1 MFAVVLKAD
10 PDSTYVLSDTDAD
23 ARLELV
29 PDRGGLVTRW
39 QVEGQDIFYF
49 DRDRFANPDLSVRGG
64 IPILFPI
71 CGNLPDNQ
79 YSLGGQTY
87 SLKQHGFARDLPWQV
102 TQQDVTEAASLTLQL
117 TSTEATLAQ
126 YPFAFKLAF
135 TFKLRGHSLELRQ
148 QFTNLSAQ
156 AMPFSTGLHP
166 YFLVSDKTQL
176 EFEIPS
182 TEFRNH
188 LTGGVEAFGGSF
200 DVAQDEI
207 DLAFQGLTAQVATV
221 TDRHLGRRLT
231 LSWSAD
237 YTKLVF
243 WTVKGKD
250 YYCLEPW
257 TAPRNALNTGEDLLT
272 IAPQQTLET
281 TVRMAVARFKP

>member
-1 MFAVVLKAD
+1 MFAVALKAD
-10 PDSTYVLSDTDAD
+10 SSPTYLLSDTDAD

-29 PDRGGLVTRW
+29 PDRGSIATRW
-39 QVEGQDIFYF
+39 QVEGQEIFYF
-49 DRDRFANPDLSVRGG
+49 DRDRFANPALSVRGG

-79 YSLGGQTY
+79 YTLGGQTY
-87 SLKQHGFARDLPWQV
+87 HLKQHGFARDLPWQV
-102 TQQDVTEAASLTLQL
+102 TQQDVKDSASLTLEL
-117 TSTEATLAQ
+117 SNTEATLAQ

-135 TFKLRGHSLELRQ
+135 TFKLRGHILELQ
-148 QFTNLSAQ
+148 QRFTNLADQ

-166 YFLVSDKTQL
+166 YFWVEDKSQL

-188 LTGGVEAFGGSF
+188 LTGGVETFGGSF
-200 DVAQDEI
+200 DFSQDEI
-207 DLAFQGLTAQVATV
+207 DLAFQNLTAPAATV
-221 TDRHLGRRLT
+221 TDHHLGRRLT
-231 LSWSAD
+231 VSWSAD

-243 WTVKGKD
+243 WTLKGKD

-257 TAPRNALNTGEDLLT
+257 TAPRNALNTGENLL
-272 IAPQQTLET
+272 IIEPQQTLET
-281 TVRMAVARFKP
+281 TVRMAVAFL

>member
-1 MFAVVLKAD
+1 MFAIALKAD
-10 PDSTYVLSDTDAD
+10 PTPTYVLSDTAT
-23 ARLELV
+23 ASRLEIV
-29 PDRGGLVTRW
+29 PDRGGIATLW
-39 QVEGQDIFYF
+39 QVEGQEIFYF
-49 DRDRFANPDLSVRGG
+49 DRDRFADPSLSVRGG

-79 YSLGGQTY
+79 YTLNGQTY
-87 SLKQHGFARDLPWQV
+87 TLKQHGFARDLPWQV
-102 TQQDVTEAASLTLQL
+102 TQQAVADAASLTLEL
-117 TSTEATLAQ
+117 TSSDATRAQ
-126 YPFAFKLAF
+126 YSFDFKLAF
-135 TFKLRGHSLELRQ
+135 TFELQGHSLELRQ

-156 AMPFSTGLHP
+156 PMPFSTGLHP

-188 LTGGVEAFGGSF
+188 IAGGVETFSGGF
-200 DVAQDEI
+200 DFSQPEI
-207 DLAFQGLTAQVATV
+207 DIAFQNLTAQSATV
-221 TDRHLGRRLT
+221 TDYHLKRRLT

-243 WTVKGKD
+243 WTVQGKD

-257 TAPRNALNTGEDLLT
+257 TAPRNALNSGENLL
-272 IAPQQTLET
+272 ILDPQQTLET
-281 TVRMAVARFKP
+281 SVQMAVAWF

>member
-1 MFAVVLKAD
+1 MFAVALKAD
-10 PDSTYVLSDTDAD
+10 SPATYVLSDTDTA

-29 PDRGGLVTRW
+29 PDRGSIVTRW

-79 YSLGGQTY
+79 YSLGEQTY

-102 TQQDVTEAASLTLQL
+102 THQDISEAASLTLEL
-117 TSTEATLAQ
+117 TSSETTLAQ
-126 YPFAFKLAF
+126 YPFEFKLAF
-135 TFKLRGHSLELRQ
+135 TFQLRGHTLVLQ
-148 QFTNLSAQ
+148 QRFTNLSAQ
-156 AMPFSTGLHP
+156 PMPFSTGLHP
-166 YFLVSDKTQL
+166 YFLVEDKSQL
-176 EFEIPS
+176 GFDIPS
-182 TEFRNH
+182 QEFRNH
-188 LTGGVEAFGGSF
+188 LSGGVEAFGGRF
-200 DVAQDEI
+200 DFDQDEI
-207 DLAFQGLTAQVATV
+207 DLAFQGLTAAAATV
-221 TDRHLGRRLT
+221 TDHHLGRQLT

-243 WTVKGKD
+243 WAVKGKD

-257 TAPRNALNTGEDLLT
+257 TAPRNALNTGENLIT
-272 IAPQQTLET
+272 IDPQQTLET
-281 TVRMAVARFKP
+281 TVEMAIAFL

>member
-1 MFAVVLKAD
+1 VFAIALKAD
-10 PDSTYVLSDTDAD
+10 PTPTYVLSDTAT
-23 ARLELV
+23 ASRLEIV
-29 PDRGGLVTRW
+29 PDRGGIATLW
-39 QVEGQDIFYF
+39 QVEGQEIFYF
-49 DRDRFANPDLSVRGG
+49 DRDRFADPSLSVRGG

-79 YSLGGQTY
+79 YTLNGQTY
-87 SLKQHGFARDLPWQV
+87 TLKQHGFARDLPWQV
-102 TQQDVTEAASLTLQL
+102 TQQAVADAASLTLEL
-117 TSTEATLAQ
+117 TSSDATRAQ
-126 YPFAFKLAF
+126 YSFDFKLAF
-135 TFKLRGHSLELRQ
+135 TFELQGHSLELRQ

-156 AMPFSTGLHP
+156 PMPFSTGLHP

-188 LTGGVEAFGGSF
+188 IAGGVETFSGGF
-200 DVAQDEI
+200 DFSQPEI
-207 DLAFQGLTAQVATV
+207 DIAFQNLTAQSATV
-221 TDRHLGRRLT
+221 TDYHLKRRLT

-243 WTVKGKD
+243 WTVQGKD

-257 TAPRNALNTGEDLLT
+257 TAPRNALNSGENLL
-272 IAPQQTLET
+272 ILDPQQTLET
-281 TVRMAVARFKP
+281 SVQMAVAWF

>member
-1 MFAVVLKAD
+1 MFAVALKAD
-10 PDSTYVLSDTDAD
+10 PDSTYVLSDTDTD

-49 DRDRFANPDLSVRGG
+49 DRDRFAHPELSVRGG

-79 YSLGGQTY
+79 YSLGGQSY
-87 SLKQHGFARDLPWQV
+87 SLKQHGFARDLPWRV
-102 TQQDVTEAASLTLQL
+102 TGQEVTEAASLTLEL
-117 TSTEATLAQ
+117 SSTEATLAQ
-126 YPFAFKLAF
+126 YPFEFKLTF
-135 TFKLRGHSLELRQ
+135 TFKLRGHILELGQR
-148 QFTNLSAQ
+148 FTNLSAQ
-156 AMPFSTGLHP
+156 PMPFSTGLHP
-166 YFLVSDKTQL
+166 YFLVEDKTQL

-182 TEFRNH
+182 AEFRNH

-200 DVAQDEI
+200 DFAQEEI
-207 DLAFQGLTAQVATV
+207 DLAFQGLTAPAATV

-231 LSWSAD
+231 LSWSPD

-257 TAPRNALNTGEDLLT
+257 TAPRNALNTGENLLLVE
-272 IAPQQTLET
+272 PQQTLET
-281 TVRMAVARFKP
+281 GVRMAVAFL

>member
-1 MFAVVLKAD
+1 MFAVALKAD
-10 PDSTYVLSDTDAD
+10 PAATYVLSDSDT
-23 ARLELV
+23 ARLEIV

-49 DRDRFANPDLSVRGG
+49 DRDRFADPSLSVRGG

-87 SLKQHGFARDLPWQV
+87 SLKQHGLARDLPWQV
-102 TQQDVTEAASLTLQL
+102 TQQDVSGAASLTLEL
-117 TSTEATLAQ
+117 TSSETTLAQ
-126 YPFAFKLAF
+126 YPFAFRLAF
-135 TFKLRGHSLELRQ
+135 TFRLKGHILELQ
-148 QFTNLSAQ
+148 QRFTNLADQ
-156 AMPFSTGLHP
+156 PMPFATGLHP
-166 YFLVSDKTQL
+166 YFLVEDKSQL
-176 EFEIPS
+176 EFEIPA
-182 TEFRNH
+182 TEYRNH
-188 LTGGVEAFGGSF
+188 LTGGVETFGGSF
-200 DVAQDEI
+200 DFAEDEI
-207 DLAFQGLTAQVATV
+207 DLAFQGLTAPAATV

-231 LSWSAD
+231 LSWSD
-237 YTKLVF
+237 HYTKLVF
-243 WTVKGKD
+243 WSVKGKD

-281 TVRMAVARFKP
+281 TVRMAVAFL

>member
-1 MFAVVLKAD
+1 MFAVALQAD
-10 PDSTYVLSDTDAD
+10 SPSTYVLSDTDTA

-29 PDRGGLVTRW
+29 PDRGGIAIRW

-49 DRDRFANPDLSVRGG
+49 DGDRFANPELSVRGG

-102 TQQDVTEAASLTLQL
+102 TRQDVAEAASLTLEL
-117 TSTEATLAQ
+117 THSETTLAQ
-126 YPFAFKLAF
+126 YPFEFRLAF
-135 TFKLRGHSLELRQ
+135 TFKLRGNTLELQQ
-148 QFTNLSAQ
+148 QFTNLSTQ
-156 AMPFSTGLHP
+156 PMPFSTGLHP
-166 YFLVSDKTQL
+166 YFLVEDKSQL
-176 EFEIPS
+176 AFDIPS
-182 TEFRNH
+182 HEFRNH
-188 LTGGVEAFGGSF
+188 LSGGVEAFEGSF
-200 DVAQDEI
+200 DFGQDEI
-207 DLAFQGLTAQVATV
+207 DLAFQGLTATAATV
-221 TDRHLGRRLT
+221 TDHHLGRRLT

-257 TAPRNALNTGEDLLT
+257 TAPRNALNTGENLLM
-272 IAPQQTLET
+272 IDPQQSLAT
-281 TVRMAVARFKP
+281 TVQFAVAFL